1 MISPNPGARPPTL
14 TTQTHM
20 MTRQSNHSRR
30 RLGELL
36 GRICRGLT
44 ILSVILISGAAAA
57 GTIYFV
63 GTTIIKILAR

>member
-1 MISPNPGARPPTL
+1 
-14 TTQTHM
+14 M

-30 RLGELL
+30 RLIELL

-63 GTTIIKILAR
+63 GTTIIEVLAR